1 MRFLPNISTLQ
12 MFFYLKI
19 ALMLPQQTN
28 LNKYAIELKDG
39 KQLFYGPLYSLGLV
53 KLETLRTYMKTYL
66 KIRFSWPCKF
76 LASASILFEKKLDGS
91 FQLFRD
97 Y

>member
-12 MFFYLKI
+12 MLFYIKI
-19 ALMLPQQTN
+19 ALMLPQQTD

-53 KLETLRTYMKTYL
+53 QLEILRTYMKTYL
-66 KIRFSWPCKF
+66 KIRLLGLVSFWQVF
-76 LASASILFEKKLDGS
+76 LSCLRKS
-91 FQLFRD
+91 
-97 Y
+97 